1 MKIVLTKSFILS
13 LLLISTLAT
22 AQEQEQEQRPNAT
35 NREPK
40 TLEFEQPFVVHAR
53 KPLPYEIV
61 SGTVIQM
68 LLLSTEII
76 PIAQVSTTVFDA
88 YGNAAIPAGSRMLG
102 KYIGKRGDRNE
113 IKWDGLQI
121 PELGGTLRIDP
132 PLQATMPNGS
142 AGIIDLELGRR
153 VATITVEPFI
163 VPHRR

>member
-1 MKIVLTKSFILS
+1 MTRANCFIFS

-22 AQEQEQEQRPNAT
+22 AQEQEQRPSTT

-40 TLEFEQPFVVHAR
+40 TLEFEQPIVVHTS

-102 KYIGKRGDRNE
+102 KYISKRGNRNE

-121 PELGGTLRIDP
+121 SELGGTLQIDP
-132 PLQATMPNGS
+132 PLQATMPDGS
-142 AGIIDLELGRR
+142 AGIIDLKIGYG
-153 VATITVEPFI
+153 VATITDEPFM